1 MGYGRA
7 ADSTISGYLYQF
19 DKSIIEIMNLAD
31 DDSVVVEGIE
41 DIDIENENELSKSIQ
56 VKYYEESEYS
66 NSKISEAIRYL
77 FFNFVDY
84 LNGKSEKRKYYIYGH
99 YQSGTDALNVNEE
112 YIIQETRGI
121 KPIDIVK
128 NSFLTYKPKE
138 EPVHKYYED
147 EVIEYEN
154 ENGDIEKRAITDEEL
169 EEFISLLKVN
179 INAKSI
185 DEQYEELLKLL
196 EEKIDNCSCRND
208 AEEFYYN
215 NALKVVFKL
224 SQEKHENVK
233 SLRDQIIELNN
244 SKKSIQGKIK
254 YREQKLTKKEDE
266 TTRGELEK
274 FKGELSDIEK
284 QIEDKYIDIDELNRE
299 KRTIKKSDF
308 IDRID
313 KKYFLFNKWYAAK
326 LGRVK
331 YAEYV
336 KDILYRRKS
345 LNGSKNKYLIIG
357 KEFNKDLINEK
368 DNSIVEFIK
377 LVIEDSFEV
386 GKAFAKKSHP
396 WTLVLDVDKK
406 ELKNI
411 TDILNKNHLKYH
423 SGREECIFSIEEFN
437 EEPIVNT
444 DEIGI
449 LIKTSYQIKI
459 LSLSTFE
466 KNILKIKDIDVAIFF
481 MNSLCEDCLK
491 KLKNRGISSYVV
503 DGIEGNSLDDIKF
516 LFEKR
521 RNFNDYFRILS
532 VSPNMLQVEVTKA
545 QKFKDLNENFTIG
558 SYIKIT
564 DENDNSVIGILR
576 SYKIKDIN
584 DKQEINLYIRKEPSF
599 ILDIQPIGHISNG
612 QFKKGNKSI
621 TIPPNE
627 VEIANNELLK
637 KIFDLD
643 NIDKA
648 FSIGCLPENIT
659 SQDEKIKVVIDGD
672 KFFNKHLAVVGS
684 TGSGK
689 SCTVAKILQEGIKPY
704 TQNQKGGVLNNS
716 HIVLFDLH
724 GEYQNAFKEE
734 CRYLTVD
741 NIKLPYWLMNSEE
754 LQDYFLDVEGSDHNQ
769 RNIFKKAVTLNKKF
783 NNPIKINGSDEINE
797 NITYDSPVYFSIKE
811 VLCCINNYNNA
822 RECGGIYT
830 WIYTDEQGKET
841 EVKDIMP
848 INFKELE
855 EYSLLFKDTLKAKV
869 GTGTKQANLNFTNFI
884 NRLENKIYDD
894 RLSFLLKKGQE
905 YKENLSDIIRQFIG
919 YNNNFNSEDKNITI
933 IDLSGVP
940 FEVVNVLVA
949 LVSRLIFNFAFAR
962 KKILDGKENS
972 EVPFLIVYEE
982 AHNYIPKNQEI
993 KYKSVREVVE
1003 RIAKEGRK
1011 YGVSAMIV
1019 SQRPSEIS
1027 ETIFSQCNSFVVMR
1041 LTNPIDQSYIRKLLP
1056 EDINSITDSLAS
1068 FDKREALILGDS
1080 VKMPALI
1087 KVDELES
1094 DKLPKSND
1102 IKFIQ
1107 EWRQDWN
1114 EMSEFDTI
1122 IKLINGSI
1130 DESVIIENQAA
1141 ATIREE

>member
-7 ADSTISGYLYQF
+7 ADSTIAGYLYQF
-19 DKSIIEIMNLAD
+19 DKSIIEILSLD
-31 DDSVVVEGIE
+31 DDNGTVTVEGIE
-41 DIDIENENELSKSIQ
+41 DIDIEHEDKISKSIQ
-56 VKYYEESEYS
+56 VKYYEESQYS

-77 FFNFVDY
+77 FLNFIDY

-99 YQSGTDALNVNEE
+99 YQSGTDALNVNKE
-112 YIIQETRGI
+112 YIIQETNGI

-128 NSFLTYKPKE
+128 DSFLTYRPKNQ
-138 EPVHKYYED
+138 PVHKYYED
-147 EVIEYEN
+147 KIIEYEN
-154 ENGDIEKRAITDEEL
+154 ESGDIQKRAITDEEL

-224 SQEKHENVK
+224 SQEKHEDVGT
-233 SLRDQIIELNN
+233 LRNEIIKLNSN
-244 SKKSIQGKIK
+244 KKSIQGKIK
-254 YREQKLTKKEDE
+254 CREEKLKLKEDD
-266 TTRGELEK
+266 TTRNELEEFNEK
-274 FKGELSDIEK
+274 LIKIER
-284 QIEDKYIDIDELNRE
+284 QIQEKYINIDKLNRE
-299 KRTIKKSDF
+299 KRTIKKSEF

-326 LGRVK
+326 LGKVK
-331 YAEYV
+331 YFEYV

-345 LNGSKNKYLIIG
+345 LNSNKNKYLILG
-357 KEFNKDLINEK
+357 EEFNYEIINGEN
-368 DNSIVEFIK
+368 NSIVEFIN
-377 LVIEDSFEV
+377 LMIEDSFQL
-386 GKAFAKKSHP
+386 GKAFARKSHP
-396 WTLVLDVDKK
+396 WTIVLDVDKENFK
-406 ELKNI
+406 KI
-411 TDILNKNHLKYH
+411 VGILNSNHLNFN
-423 SGREECIFSIEEFN
+423 SGREESIFCIDEFN
-437 EEPIVNT
+437 ETPIINT
-444 DEIGI
+444 NESGI
-449 LIKTSYQIKI
+449 ITRASYQIKI
-459 LSLSTFE
+459 LSLSTFRE
-466 KNILKIKDIDVAIFF
+466 NMLKIKDIDVAIFF
-481 MNSLCEDCLK
+481 MNNLCEEYLSTLK
-491 KLKNRGISSYVV
+491 SRGISSFVV
-503 DGIEGNSLDDIKF
+503 DGIEGKSLDDIKF
-516 LFEKR
+516 LFDEKS
-521 RNFNDYFRILS
+521 NFNDYFRILS
-532 VSPNMLQVEVTKA
+532 VSPNMLQIEVTKA
-545 QKFKDLNENFTIG
+545 QKFKALNENFTIG

-564 DENDNSVIGILR
+564 DDNGNSIIGILR

-584 DKQEINLYIRKEPSF
+584 EKQELNLQVRKEPSF
-599 ILDIQPIGHISNG
+599 ILDVQPIGHISDG
-612 QFKKGNKSI
+612 EFKKGNKSI
-621 TIPPNE
+621 TIPPSE
-627 VEIANNELLK
+627 VEVANTELLK

-689 SCTVAKILQEGIKPY
+689 SCTVAKILQEGIKPH
-704 TQNQKGGVLNNS
+704 TENQKGGVLNNS

-724 GEYQNAFKEE
+724 GEYKSAFKEE

-783 NNPIKINGSDEINE
+783 HNLLNKDGVNIIND

-811 VLCCINNYNNA
+811 VLRCIDNYNNA
-822 RECGGIYT
+822 KESNGIYI
-830 WIYTDEQGKET
+830 WSGKNERGEEV

-848 INFKELE
+848 TTYDELMI
-855 EYSLLFKDTLKAKV
+855 YSLLFTEELQAK
-869 GTGTKQANLNFTNFI
+869 GSRKANLNFTNFI
-884 NRLENKIYDD
+884 SRLENKIYDD
-894 RLSFLLKKGQE
+894 RLNFLLNKGNE
-905 YKENLSDIIRQFIG
+905 YKESLSNIIRQFIG
-919 YNNNFNSEDKNITI
+919 YKSNFDSKDKNITI
-933 IDLSGVP
+933 IDLSGMP
-940 FEVVNVLVA
+940 FEVINVLVA
-949 LVSRLIFNFAFAR
+949 LVSRLIFNFAFSR
-962 KKILDGKENS
+962 KKILDRKENS

-993 KYKSVREVVE
+993 KYKAVKEVVE

-1041 LTNPIDQSYIRKLLP
+1041 LTNPVDQSYIRKLLP
-1056 EDINSITDSLAS
+1056 EDISSITDSLAS

-1087 KVDELES
+1087 KVDEIES
-1094 DKLPKSND
+1094 DRLPKSND

-1114 EMSEFDTI
+1114 EMSEFNTI
-1122 IKLINGSI
+1122 IKLMNGGIEESIINE
-1130 DESVIIENQAA
+1130 DEAA
-1141 ATIREE
+1141 ATVGEKQD

>member
-1 MGYGRA
+1 MGYSRSA
-7 ADSTISGYLYQF
+7 EATIAGYLYQF
-19 DKSIIEIMNLAD
+19 DKSIIEILNLND
-31 DDSVVVEGIE
+31 DESLTVEGIE
-41 DIDIENENELSKSIQ
+41 DIDIESETELSKSIQ

-77 FFNFVDY
+77 FLNYVDY
-84 LNGKSEKRKYYIYGH
+84 LNGKNAKRNYYIYGH
-99 YQSGTDALNVNEE
+99 YKSGTEALVVNENH
-112 YIIQETRGI
+112 IIQEIEGE

-128 NSFLTYKPKE
+128 KNFLTYTPKDKDPE
-138 EPVHKYYED
+138 KYYEK
-147 EVIEYEN
+147 ELIEYEN
-154 ENGDIEKRAITDEEL
+154 ESGEIEKRAIRD
-169 EEFISLLKVN
+169 EEFISLLKIN

-185 DEQYEELLKLL
+185 NDQYEELLMLL
-196 EEKIDNCSCRND
+196 EEKVENCNSRND

-215 NALKVVFKL
+215 NALKVIFKL
-224 SQEKHENVK
+224 SQEKHENARAMQDEI
-233 SLRDQIIELNN
+233 SELIK
-244 SKKSIQGKIK
+244 SKKSIQGKIERREKKLGKTDDATSVEKELIELKEKLNGILKSIGEK
-254 YREQKLTKKEDE
+254 YKEV
-266 TTRGELEK
+266 
-274 FKGELSDIEK
+274 
-284 QIEDKYIDIDELNRE
+284 DELNRE

-336 KDILYRRKS
+336 KDVLYRKKS
-345 LNGSKNKYLIIG
+345 LNGGKNKYLILG
-357 KEFNKDLINEK
+357 REFNKDLINEK
-368 DNSIVEFIK
+368 DNSIVKFIK
-377 LVIEDSFEV
+377 LVIEDSVEI
-386 GKAFAKKSHP
+386 GKAFAEKSHP
-396 WTLVLDVDKK
+396 WTIVLDLDKND
-406 ELKNI
+406 LKKVI
-411 TDILNKNHLKYH
+411 DILNKNHLNFN
-423 SGREECIFSIEEFN
+423 SGREESIFSIEEFN
-437 EEPIVNT
+437 EKPIVNT
-444 DEIGI
+444 DEVGI
-449 LIKTSYQIKI
+449 LSRASYQIKI
-459 LSLSTFE
+459 LSLSTFK

-481 MNSLCEDCLK
+481 MTDLCEDNLK
-491 KLKNRGISSYVV
+491 KLKSRGISSYVV
-503 DGIEGNSLDDIKF
+503 DGIEGKSLDDIKF
-516 LFEKR
+516 LFDEKS
-521 RNFNDYFRILS
+521 NFNDYFRILS
-532 VSPNMLQVEVTKA
+532 VSPNMLQIEVTKA

-564 DENDNSVIGILR
+564 DENGNSIIGILR

-584 DKQEINLYIRKEPSF
+584 EKRELNLQVRKEPSF
-599 ILDIQPIGHISNG
+599 ILDVQPIGHISNG
-612 QFKKGNKSI
+612 EFKKGNKSI
-621 TIPPNE
+621 TIPPSE
-627 VEIANNELLK
+627 VEVANTELLK
-637 KIFDLD
+637 KIFNLD

-704 TQNQKGGVLNNS
+704 TEEQQGGVLNNS

-724 GEYQNAFKEE
+724 GEYKNAFKEE

-783 NNPIKINGSDEINE
+783 NNPININGNYEINE

-822 RECGGIYT
+822 REYNGVYT
-830 WIYTDEQGKET
+830 WIYTDND
-841 EVKDIMP
+841 VKDIMP
-848 INFKELE
+848 TSFNELE
-855 EYSLLFKDTLKAKV
+855 TYSLLFKETLKAKT

-905 YKENLSDIIRQFIG
+905 YRESLSDIIRQFIG
-919 YNNNFNSEDKNITI
+919 YKNNFDDENKNITI
-933 IDLSGVP
+933 IDLSGMP
-940 FEVVNVLVA
+940 FEVINVLVA

-962 KKILDGKENS
+962 KKILDGKDNN

-993 KYKSVREVVE
+993 KYKAVKEVVE

-1041 LTNPIDQSYIRKLLP
+1041 LTNPVDQSYIRKLLP
-1056 EDINSITDSLAS
+1056 EDISSITDSLAS

-1087 KVDELES
+1087 KVDEIES
-1094 DKLPKSND
+1094 DRLPKSND

-1114 EMSEFDTI
+1114 NMSEFDKVI
-1122 IKLINGSI
+1122 QVMNGENKELSSSI
-1130 DESVIIENQAA
+1130 VDKTTSQNIE
-1141 ATIREE
+1141 